1 MTIFRNLQWRDI
13 LQHSAGGIAAG
24 FLAYL
29 FWWPLLILNAAFWI
43 GREAYQR
50 IEQGQPITRML
61 TSNQVVFEWAAPSVL
76 APVIYLILGFA
87 A

>member
-1 MTIFRNLQWRDI
+1 MFKNLQWRDI
-13 LQHSAGGIAAG
+13 LQHSAAGIAAG

-29 FWWPLLILNAAFWI
+29 FWWPLLILNAVFWV

-50 IEQGQPITRML
+50 IEEGRPLSRLL

-76 APVIYLILGFA
+76 APVVYFILGA
-87 A
+87 AV

>member
-13 LQHSAGGIAAG
+13 LQHAAGGIAAG

-50 IEQGQPITRML
+50 VEQQQPLSRFY
-61 TSNQVVFEWAAPSVL
+61 TSNQVVFEWAAPSIL
-76 APVIYLILGFA
+76 APLLYLILWSVA
-87 A
+87 

>member
-1 MTIFRNLQWRDI
+1 MFKSLQWRDI

-24 FLAYL
+24 FIAYL
-29 FWWPLLILNAAFWI
+29 FWWPLLVLNAAFWI

-50 IEQGQPITRML
+50 IEQGQSMTRML

-76 APVIYLILGFA
+76 APVVYLILGA
-87 A
+87 AA